1 MHRFET
7 FDHLNYREITLT
19 SFLGKLL
26 KKLFSQTQ
34 AGSKKHYRTAEYI
47 IKMYNDNVYLK

>member
-26 KKLFSQTQ
+26 KKLFSQSQ

-47 IKMYNDNVYLK
+47 MKMYNDNVYLK

>member
-1 MHRFET
+1 MHRFEI
-7 FDHLNYREITLT
+7 FDHLNYREITQT

-26 KKLFSQTQ
+26 KKLFSQSQ
-34 AGSKKHYRTAEYI
+34 AGSKKHRTAEYI